1 MSTGVA
7 QENAIRKA
15 SQQKKPEYQPIF
27 KDTKKT
33 EKDETAR
40 NKRDKEVP

>member
-15 SQQKKPEYQPIF
+15 SQQKTQ
-27 KDTKKT
+27 KT
-33 EKDETAR
+33 SLLKIGKGTQENRKG
-40 NKRDKEVP
+40 